1 MENRN
6 LKAGLAALHEE
17 DYHEAIA
24 QLEFVC
30 NTELHL
36 PTIYRA
42 QMGLVTAYAGIDDLQ
57 KALELCQSLT
67 RSKSP
72 QAREWANRQLP
83 ELAQLYADRLE
94 AAQRAKRKSPQQWAI
109 HLLVRLIQRYPQ
121 TLVYAYQIHHIF
133 TQIYQKVARGYEFI
147 HNRAETLIYKL
158 FDLMHLDLGRIPDR
172 DKTKLQNVGDLRRHS
187 SVKSSQK

>member
-6 LKAGLAALHEE
+6 LKAGLAALQEE

-36 PTIYRA
+36 ATIYRA

-57 KALELCQSLT
+57 KALELCQNLT
-67 RSKSP
+67 TSKSS

-83 ELAQLYADRLE
+83 GLAQLYADRLE
-94 AAQRAKRKSPQQWAI
+94 AAQKSKRKSPQQWAI

-121 TLVYAYQIHHIF
+121 TLVYPYKIYHIF
-133 TQIYQKVARGYEFI
+133 TRISQKVVQGYQFI
-147 HNRAETLIYKL
+147 NNQAESLIYKL
-158 FDLMHLDLGRIPDR
+158 FDMMHLDLGKMPDR
-172 DKTKLQNVGDLRRHS
+172 DKSKLQNRD
-187 SVKSSQK
+187 